1 MARLPNTATK
11 ADRIEL
17 HKAKMAGKI
26 FDRNRR
32 FPEKFNF
39 YTCGLS
45 RSRIKRMFGYGSIA
59 RVNRHTNEPHAH
71 AAEIARRQ
79 RQAKQA
85 VGG

>member
-11 ADRIEL
+11 DERQEI
-17 HKAKMAGKI
+17 HKAKMAGKVY
-26 FDRNRR
+26 DRNRR
-32 FPEKFNF
+32 FPEKFDF
-39 YTCGLS
+39 YGCGLS

-59 RVNRHTNEPHAH
+59 RGNRHTNEPHQH

-79 RQAKQA
+79 RQEGM